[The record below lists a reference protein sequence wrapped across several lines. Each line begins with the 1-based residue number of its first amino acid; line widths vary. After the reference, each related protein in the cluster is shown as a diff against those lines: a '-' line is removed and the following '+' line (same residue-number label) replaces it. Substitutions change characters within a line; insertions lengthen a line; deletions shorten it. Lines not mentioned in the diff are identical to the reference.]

1 MGIFSMALF
10 AVWRDV
16 GVVLYELSLAGL
28 EEREEEH
35 FPRIEARAE
44 AAAEELD
51 FLPHRAIATKRFR
64 TKATY
69 TPVVAKLFLEP
80 GRVSYVLLVSSGRL
94 SKLSSRLVELGWK
107 RVLLVD
113 RVAKARLP

>member
-1 MGIFSMALF
+1 MALF
-10 AVWRDV
+10 AVWRDI

-28 EEREEEH
+28 EEREDER

-51 FLPHRAIATKRFR
+51 FVPHRAVATKRFR
-64 TKATY
+64 TRTTY

-94 SKLSSRLVELGWK
+94 SRISSKLVEFGWR

-113 RVAKARLP
+113 KAAKARLP